1 MTGVGATP
9 VPLAPASRDT
19 ARIFVLRSLRAF
31 GFGFLGVLLAL
42 YLERFGFGAPEIG
55 LYLSL
60 ATLGGIGVNFAFSR
74 LADRRG
80 RRRILALAAAL
91 YTLAGILLAVA
102 QGPVLLLLAAIV
114 GAVPPGGNGL
124 FSAVEQAMLG
134 SHAAE
139 RRTQIFS
146 LYGFLGTGAMA
157 AGSLAAGLPDVF
169 AAHGMSVMTAFRL
182 MMALYAVLG
191 LAMIALA
198 ASLSPAVE
206 APPAAAPVHGSEA
219 AGVAPKRSVFG
230 LGRSHRIMVQMAS
243 LFVADAFGS
252 ALVTTAL
259 LVYWLHARF
268 GLGAA
273 QLALLFAAT
282 QVLSAI
288 SILLAA
294 PLARRIGLINTAVW
308 THIPSSLFLMAVPLM
323 PSAAPAV
330 VLLLARGLL
339 VQMDVPTRQAYIASV
354 VDPEE
359 RAAAAGV
366 TTMGYQVGQLAGPAV
381 GGVTLVAGALGTFF
395 LAGGIK
401 IAYDLTLWQ
410 LFRHVPPRT

>member
-1 MTGVGATP
+1 MVSTRPTIEGT
-9 VPLAPASRDT
+9 RDT
-19 ARIFVLRSLRAF
+19 TRIFILRSLRAF

-42 YLERFGFGAPEIG
+42 YLERFGFGPVQIG

-60 ATLGGIGVNFAFSR
+60 ATLGGIGTNFAFSR
-74 LADRRG
+74 LADRYG
-80 RRRILALAAAL
+80 RRRILALAALL
-91 YTLAGILLAVA
+91 YTLSGILLAVA
-102 QGPVLLLLAAIV
+102 QGPVLLLLAAVV

-134 SHAAE
+134 GHHAD
-139 RRTQIFS
+139 RRTHVFA
-146 LYGFLGTGAMA
+146 LYGFLGSGAMA
-157 AGSLAAGLPDVF
+157 AGSLAAGLPDLL
-169 AAHGMSVMTAFRL
+169 AAHGWSMMTAFRV
-182 MMALYAVLG
+182 MMGLYAVLG
-191 LAMIALA
+191 LAMVVLA
-198 ASLSPAVE
+198 ASLGPAVE
-206 APPAAAPVHGSEA
+206 SPGVDPQEAADAAPR
-219 AGVAPKRSVFG
+219 RSLFG
-230 LGRSHRIMVQMAS
+230 LGRSHRLMVQMAT
-243 LFVADAFGS
+243 LFVFDAFGS
-252 ALVTTAL
+252 ALVTTTL

-268 GLGAA
+268 GMSAGH
-273 QLALLFAAT
+273 LAVLFAAT
-282 QVLSAI
+282 QVLAAI
-288 SILLAA
+288 SMLLAV

-330 VLLLARGLL
+330 VLLLARALL
-339 VQMDVPTRQAYIASV
+339 VQMDVPTNEAYIASV

-366 TTMGYQVGQLAGPAV
+366 TTMGYQTGQLAGPAV
-381 GGVTLVAGALGTFF
+381 GGVTLAAGALGTFF